1 MILRIR
7 HYLWIHM
14 EITEKKIVKVL
25 TNILERVDSLEV
37 QQQRNKEFSDVVKK
51 RLMDLNE
58 FVNDVIDIVEGE
70 HFEDDQ
76 LLERKLNKYTDLRGV
91 VDKELEELEIEF
103 MDSIVGES

>member
-1 MILRIR
+1 
-7 HYLWIHM
+7 M

-25 TNILERVDSLEV
+25 NNILERVDSLEI
-37 QQQRNKEFSDVVKK
+37 QQQRNKEFAVAVKK
-51 RLMDLNE
+51 RLLDLNE

-70 HFEDDQ
+70 QFEDDQ
-76 LLERKLNKYTDLRGV
+76 LLERKLNKYTNLRGV

>member
-1 MILRIR
+1 
-7 HYLWIHM
+7 M
-14 EITEKKIVKVL
+14 ETNEKQIVRVL
-25 TNILERVDSLEV
+25 NSILERVDSLEI
-37 QQQRNKEFSDVVKK
+37 QQQRNKEFASAVKK
-51 RLMDLNE
+51 RLLDLNE

-76 LLERKLNKYTDLRGV
+76 LLERKLNKYTDLQGV

>member
-1 MILRIR
+1 
-7 HYLWIHM
+7 M

-25 TNILERVDSLEV
+25 NNILERVDSLEL
-37 QQQRNKEFSDVVKK
+37 QQQRNKEFASAVKK
-51 RLMDLNE
+51 RLLDLNE

-70 HFEDDQ
+70 RFEDDQ
-76 LLERKLNKYTDLRGV
+76 LLERKLNKYTDLQGV

>member
-1 MILRIR
+1 
-7 HYLWIHM
+7 M

-25 TNILERVDSLEV
+25 NNILERVDSLET
-37 QQQRNKEFSDVVKK
+37 QQQRNKEFASVVKK
-51 RLMDLNE
+51 RLLDLNE

>member
-1 MILRIR
+1 
-7 HYLWIHM
+7 M
-14 EITEKKIVKVL
+14 ETNEKQIVRVL
-25 TNILERVDSLEV
+25 NSILERVDSLET
-37 QQQRNKEFSDVVKK
+37 QQQRNKEFASAVKK

-70 HFEDDQ
+70 HFEDEQ
-76 LLERKLNKYTDLRGV
+76 LLEQKLSKYTDLRGV

>member
-1 MILRIR
+1 
-7 HYLWIHM
+7 M

-25 TNILERVDSLEV
+25 TNILERVDSLEI
-37 QQQRNKEFSDVVKK
+37 QQQRNKEFSAAVKK

>member
-1 MILRIR
+1 
-7 HYLWIHM
+7 M
-14 EITEKKIVKVL
+14 ETNEKQIVRVL
-25 TNILERVDSLEV
+25 NSILERVDSLEIH
-37 QQQRNKEFSDVVKK
+37 QQRNIEFAVAVKK

-76 LLERKLNKYTDLRGV
+76 LLEQKLSKYTDLRRV
-91 VDKELEELEIEF
+91 IDNELDEQEFEIEF

>member
-1 MILRIR
+1 
-7 HYLWIHM
+7 M
-14 EITEKKIVKVL
+14 ETNEKQIVRVL
-25 TNILERVDSLEV
+25 NNILERVDSLET
-37 QQQRNKEFSDVVKK
+37 QQQRNKEFASAVKK
-51 RLMDLNE
+51 RLLDLNE

-70 HFEDDQ
+70 QFEDDQ

>member
-1 MILRIR
+1 
-7 HYLWIHM
+7 M
-14 EITEKKIVKVL
+14 ETNEKQIVRVL
-25 TNILERVDSLEV
+25 NSILERVDSLEI
-37 QQQRNKEFSDVVKK
+37 QQQRNKEFAAAVKK

-76 LLERKLNKYTDLRGV
+76 LLEQKLSKYTDLRRV
-91 VDKELEELEIEF
+91 IDNELDEQEFEIEF

>member
-1 MILRIR
+1 
-7 HYLWIHM
+7 M

-25 TNILERVDSLEV
+25 NNILERVDSLET
-37 QQQRNKEFSDVVKK
+37 QQQRNKEFSAAVKK

>member
-1 MILRIR
+1 
-7 HYLWIHM
+7 M

-25 TNILERVDSLEV
+25 NNILERVDSLET
-37 QQQRNKEFSDVVKK
+37 QQQRNKEFSAAVKK
-51 RLMDLNE
+51 RLLDLNE

-70 HFEDDQ
+70 QFEDDQ
-76 LLERKLNKYTDLRGV
+76 LLERKLNKYTDLRGL

>member
-1 MILRIR
+1 
-7 HYLWIHM
+7 M
-14 EITEKKIVKVL
+14 ETNEKQIVRVL
-25 TNILERVDSLEV
+25 NSILERVDSLEI
-37 QQQRNKEFSDVVKK
+37 QQRRNKEFASAVKK

-76 LLERKLNKYTDLRGV
+76 LLEQKLSKYTDLRRV
-91 VDKELEELEIEF
+91 IDKELDEQEFEIEF

>member
-1 MILRIR
+1 
-7 HYLWIHM
+7 M

-25 TNILERVDSLEV
+25 NNILERVDSLET
-37 QQQRNKEFSDVVKK
+37 QQQRNKEFSAAVKK
-51 RLMDLNE
+51 RLLDLNE

-70 HFEDDQ
+70 QFEDDQ

>member
-1 MILRIR
+1 
-7 HYLWIHM
+7 M

-25 TNILERVDSLEV
+25 NNILKRVDILEI
-37 QQQRNKEFSDVVKK
+37 QQQRNKEFASTVKK

-70 HFEDDQ
+70 HFEDEQ

-91 VDKELEELEIEF
+91 VDKEMDELEIEF

>member
-1 MILRIR
+1 
-7 HYLWIHM
+7 M
-14 EITEKKIVKVL
+14 ETNEKQIVRVL
-25 TNILERVDSLEV
+25 NSILERVDILET
-37 QQQRNKEFSDVVKK
+37 QQQRNKEFAAAVKK

-70 HFEDDQ
+70 RFEDDQ
-76 LLERKLNKYTDLRGV
+76 LLERKLNKYTDLQGV

>member
-1 MILRIR
+1 
-7 HYLWIHM
+7 M

-25 TNILERVDSLEV
+25 NNILERVDSLEI
-37 QQQRNKEFSDVVKK
+37 QQQRNKEFSAAVKK

-70 HFEDDQ
+70 HFEDEQ

-91 VDKELEELEIEF
+91 VDKEMDELEIEF

>member
-1 MILRIR
+1 
-7 HYLWIHM
+7 M
-14 EITEKKIVKVL
+14 ETNEKQIVRVL
-25 TNILERVDSLEV
+25 NSILERVDILET
-37 QQQRNKEFSDVVKK
+37 QEQRNKEFASAVKK
-51 RLMDLNE
+51 RLLDLNE
-58 FVNDVIDIVEGE
+58 FFNDVIDIVEGE